1 MVSATTLPTFDSQRI
16 RLFATLGLPDVAHDL
31 LVATLE
37 PGAVESATTLRPLS
51 RALRRD
57 GRDQVVVLD
66 PADDSVRA
74 RFTVD
79 DGCAGCCESNDGRL
93 LLVEGRALVSRSI
106 DGGDR
111 RAHARLALGSR
122 ESVLR
127 ALHCDGEL
135 AIVCTSADDR
145 YENCAV
151 RVYDLG
157 SGACVLTVELG
168 GICELARIVD
178 GALVVGLYTDGEL
191 FELRATR
198 LASGQQAWSRTFE
211 VEGPGRGARAFHSVR
226 GAGVVIV
233 ETEDGPRR
241 VDLVTGA
248 AEPFAR
254 STLVALDREYAL
266 CDAQDAGLEVRSL
279 VDGALRARFAT
290 FLRCDH
296 GAALGDGRFAVLL
309 EDTLVLCDG
318 SGAGCVA
325 GAALSLAANE
335 GGATLTARARWI
347 AIERVDR
354 SGFYVAPGAPPPD
367 LSRGVFFAPLERARA
382 PRAIPSLVD
391 RAPREIALPT
401 ALRTVDDAALE
412 RDPPVDAQRLDEILT
427 VLDEERGVVAAAWE
441 RLVARGLVSAGCDLD
456 DHPVYS
462 STQSDMPVR
471 PGAVESE
478 RALGL
483 WVALAHDAPA
493 IETAL
498 PLARELIA
506 RLSPWRR
513 PDAGGA
519 TRVCFNAD
527 PWMRYTVLD
536 PLLARVDA
544 SLLSVVRYPI
554 NDMGGPAVR
563 WLLARDALWSDASAA
578 GDVLPPTAPERVA
591 GRLFREVASPYAPAI
606 ALVELGF
613 AAVTIQD
620 DAVELALAGFDE
632 TLRAREP
639 SEDVPF

>member
-1 MVSATTLPTFDSQRI
+1 VTATTLPTFDSLGI
-16 RLFATLGLPDVAHDL
+16 RLFATLALPDLAHDL
-31 LVATLE
+31 LVGTLDSGAT
-37 PGAVESATTLRPLS
+37 ESATTLRPLS
-51 RALRRD
+51 RALQRD
-57 GRDQVVVLD
+57 GLDRVLVLD

-79 DGCAGCCESNDGRL
+79 DGCAGCCAMNTERL
-93 LLVEGRALVSRSI
+93 LLIEGRALVSRAI
-106 DGGDR
+106 DGSDR
-111 RAHARLALGSR
+111 RAHARLTLGPG
-122 ESVLR
+122 ESVVR
-127 ALHCDGEL
+127 ALQCADGR
-135 AIVCTSADDR
+135 AVVCTSADEA
-145 YENCAV
+145 YENNTV

-157 SGACVLTVELG
+157 TGACVQT
-168 GICELARIVD
+168 IELAAQCDIAWIV
-178 GALVVGLYTDGEL
+178 GGSLVLGLRDWDL
-191 FELRATR
+191 VRFELRAIA
-198 LASGQQAWSRTFE
+198 LATGQQAWSQTFD
-211 VEGPGRGARAFHSVR
+211 VDGPRGVARAFHSAR
-226 GAGVVIV
+226 GADVVIV
-233 ETEDGPRR
+233 ETEDGPRT
-241 VDLVTGA
+241 VDLATGA
-248 AEPFAR
+248 TEPFAR
-254 STLVALDREYAL
+254 TAIVALDRAQAL
-266 CDAQDAGLEVRSL
+266 CDTQDTGLEARSL

-318 SGAGCVA
+318 SGSGCVA

-347 AIERVDR
+347 SIERVDR

-367 LSRGVFFAPLERARA
+367 LSRGVSFAPLERARA
-382 PRAIPSLVD
+382 PRAIPSLVE

-401 ALRTVDDAALE
+401 ALRSVNDAALE
-412 RDPPVDAQRLDEILT
+412 RDPPVDELRLDEILA
-427 VLDEERGVVAAAWE
+427 VLDEERGVAAAAWE
-441 RLVARGLVSAGCDLD
+441 RLVARGLVSAGCELD

-462 STQSDMPVR
+462 STQSDAPVR
-471 PGAVESE
+471 PGAVDSE

-498 PLARELIA
+498 ALARELIE

-513 PDAGGA
+513 ADARGA

-527 PWMRYTVLD
+527 PWMRHTALD

-544 SLLSVVRYPI
+544 SLLSVVRYAV

-563 WLLARDALWSDASAA
+563 WLLARDALWNDASAA

-591 GRLFREVASPYAPAI
+591 GKPFREVPSPYAPAI